1 MPTWIWYRYLTD
13 KTCVKSSHVWLGFW
27 RIQVLPSLRHNYVPS
42 VAIQGTTT
50 LFIRKNEGKFNSI
63 SFFSKKK
70 FSYADHELLELAACF
85 QSPPGRP
92 AAVARRVRSVLRQDN
107 KPRFVSAFCQS
118 NCGDVSPNVLGA
130 FCIDTGLPCDFNHS
144 TCGGKNELCYGRGPG
159 YLSLLP
165 LRFFLFI
172 FVYIL

>member
-1 MPTWIWYRYLTD
+1 
-13 KTCVKSSHVWLGFW
+13 VK
-27 RIQVLPSLRHNYVPS
+27 
-42 VAIQGTTT
+42 
-50 LFIRKNEGKFNSI
+50 GKFNSI
-63 SFFSKKK
+63 SFFFEKNISD
-70 FSYADHELLELAACF
+70 ADHELLELAAFF

-92 AAVARRVRSVLRQDN
+92 AASIPSVGRRVRSALRQDN
-107 KPRFVSAFCQS
+107 KPAFVSAFCQS

-165 LRFFLFI
+165 LRYFHFIFCFLF
-172 FVYIL
+172 VA

>member
-1 MPTWIWYRYLTD
+1 MIEISKDLTA
-13 KTCVKSSHVWLGFW
+13 
-27 RIQVLPSLRHNYVPS
+27 
-42 VAIQGTTT
+42 AIKENQLC
-50 LFIRKNEGKFNSI
+50 LFIFYVLFPE
-63 SFFSKKK
+63 
-70 FSYADHELLELAACF
+70 ADHELLELAASF

-92 AAVARRVRSVLRQDN
+92 AASIQTVARRVRGSPTQDN

-159 YLSLLP
+159 YLSLCVLK
-165 LRFFLFI
+165 FFWLFNLYVSYAC
-172 FVYIL
+172 VYKLHSVFKMAATLMNLKVHVLLERGNSEKL